1 MKLHVSGEHNQAYE
15 FRTALLKVDA
25 DENVFPSRYLFSP
38 LILCF
43 ILRSNSSAFGTKG
56 ESEACQF
63 QQLLV
68 HQINFNF
75 SNIYYENMRHR
86 CIIMLYNTIC
96 YKEFSLLA
104 CVRFWKFLKKQTKE
118 GIDLSYHNPS
128 PSISKR
134 RNMSWVRHN
143 ICTQKEVSEPCDHFC
158 SCLKGMTNGKLEK
171 ATYHY
176 FSRLLTFENLS

>member
-75 SNIYYENMRHR
+75 SNIYYENMKIGR
-86 CIIMLYNTIC
+86 
-96 YKEFSLLA
+96 A
-104 CVRFWKFLKKQTKE
+104 
-118 GIDLSYHNPS
+118 
-128 PSISKR
+128 
-134 RNMSWVRHN
+134 
-143 ICTQKEVSEPCDHFC
+143 
-158 SCLKGMTNGKLEK
+158 SCRE
-171 ATYHY
+171 
-176 FSRLLTFENLS
+176 RV

>member
-1 MKLHVSGEHNQAYE
+1 MKLHISAFKGEHNQAYE

-43 ILRSNSSAFGTKG
+43 ILRSNSSAFSTKG

-75 SNIYYENMRHR
+75 SNIYYENMRH
-86 CIIMLYNTIC
+86 LVV
-96 YKEFSLLA
+96 L
-104 CVRFWKFLKKQTKE
+104 
-118 GIDLSYHNPS
+118 
-128 PSISKR
+128 
-134 RNMSWVRHN
+134 
-143 ICTQKEVSEPCDHFC
+143 
-158 SCLKGMTNGKLEK
+158 
-171 ATYHY
+171 
-176 FSRLLTFENLS
+176 